1 MKIVSANLYK
11 INLPLLSVVK
21 TSYGEMSNKNFILVE
36 LENEAGIHGYGE
48 CSAFSIPFYTEEFR
62 DGAYELLKKQ
72 LIPLLLK
79 EEIKSPEQIQDLYSG
94 IKRNNMAKSVI
105 DNAIWDLFAQTEN
118 LSLANYIGGT
128 KKSIQSGISIGIQNS
143 PSKLIHI
150 IKQALNDGYERIKV
164 KIKPGKDYEYLKF
177 IRQHF
182 PSICLMADANCA
194 YSLKDIDL
202 FKKMDELNLLMI
214 EQPLEP
220 GDLIHHAKLQSG
232 IKTPICLDES
242 INSLSDAE
250 AMLELGSGK
259 IINIKVSK
267 VGGITS
273 AKEIQNFAMK
283 NNIQCWCGGMYSSG
297 VARAVDVAIATLPG
311 YTLPNDISASNHYF
325 SNDIISPGIELKNG
339 NIEVPTKVGLG
350 VNLNWKI
357 IKKYTIQ
364 SDFVK

>member
-1 MKIVSANLYK
+1 MKIVSAHLYK
-11 INLPLLSVVK
+11 INLPLLSIVK
-21 TSYGEMSNKNFILVE
+21 TSYGKMSSKDFILLE
-36 LENEAGIHGYGE
+36 LKNEAGLYGYGE

-62 DGAYELLKKQ
+62 DGAYELLRKQ

-79 EEIKSPEQIQDLYSG
+79 EEIKSPEQIQNLYSH
-94 IKRNNMAKSVI
+94 IKRNNMSKSAI
-105 DNAIWDLFAQTEN
+105 DNAIWDLFAQTQN

-128 KKSIQSGISIGIQNS
+128 KKLISSGISIGIQNS

-150 IKQALNDGYERIKV
+150 IKQALNEGYKRIKV

-177 IRQHF
+177 IRKHF
-182 PSICLMADANCA
+182 PKICLMADANCA
-194 YSLKDIDL
+194 YSLKDIEL
-202 FKKMDELNLLMI
+202 FKKLDELNLLMI

-220 GDLIHHAKLQSG
+220 GDLIHHAKLQST

-242 INSLSDAE
+242 INSLSDAK

-273 AKEIQNFAMK
+273 AKEIQNFARK

-297 VARAVDVAIATLPG
+297 IARAVDIAIATLPG
-311 YTLPNDISASNHYF
+311 YTLPNDISASHHYF
-325 SNDIISPGIELKNG
+325 LNDIISPGIELKNG

-350 VNLNWKI
+350 VSLDWKV

-364 SDFVK
+364 NDFIG